1 MADIRASTL
10 GGAYYP
16 APNGETMMF
25 KVTVTNSSTRLGT
38 LMTIPS
44 IDNTDNAQSGSY
56 PWSQPPG
63 KRPPHH
69 VFFQVP
75 SAAAAKVYLSV
86 DSVTTPVAG
95 DGGPGIELQP
105 GVVYPF
111 ENAGPLLSNPGTG
124 KPYQINAGSAFQLVA
139 TTASQVISVW
149 FAD

>member
-25 KVTVTNSSTRLGT
+25 KVTVTNTATRLGT
-38 LMTIPS
+38 LITLPS
-44 IDNTDNAQSGSY
+44 IDNVESGGGTY
-56 PWSQPPG
+56 PFTLPPG

-86 DSVTTPVAG
+86 DNVTTPVAG

-111 ENAGPLLSNPGTG
+111 ENAGPLLSNPGAG
-124 KPYQINAGSAFQLVA
+124 KPYQINASSAFQLVA

-149 FAD
+149 FQD